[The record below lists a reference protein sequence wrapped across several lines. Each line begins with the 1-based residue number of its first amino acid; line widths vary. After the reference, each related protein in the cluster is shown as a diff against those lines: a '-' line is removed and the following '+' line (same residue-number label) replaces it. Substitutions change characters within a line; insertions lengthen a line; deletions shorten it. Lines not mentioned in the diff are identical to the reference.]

1 MSEESIFCT
10 QWSGEESYNWFWHEA
25 DVLLYALG
33 QEVNNKELTSEQAR
47 EIYARRYDVKDTY
60 IVEPEDIKAEK
71 SAILEDWEK
80 YYDSKEEVESHLEES
95 FGEYGNFPLNEELDD
110 LPNSMNFWEEADRL
124 RLPGVGFSNDIS
136 PASGPVFMVENDDA
150 LAALKQAYEERY
162 RIVFRNDGYDYVIE
176 NSREAIEFIE
186 RMRE

>member
-1 MSEESIFCT
+1 
-10 QWSGEESYNWFWHEA
+10 
-25 DVLLYALG
+25 
-33 QEVNNKELTSEQAR
+33 
-47 EIYARRYDVKDTY
+47 
-60 IVEPEDIKAEK
+60 
-71 SAILEDWEK
+71 
-80 YYDSKEEVESHLEES
+80 
-95 FGEYGNFPLNEELDD
+95 
-110 LPNSMNFWEEADRL
+110 MNFWEEADRL